1 MSRFAQIA
9 APVALS
15 LLATAQ
21 SFAANF
27 GTILYTPQH
36 PQLQLT
42 CYTRVHFTAT
52 NSQLYSRKCDSGEKP
67 LSVKDIYVG

>member
-1 MSRFAQIA
+1 MSRFAHIA
-9 APVALS
+9 APIALS
-15 LLATAQ
+15 LLTATQAL
-21 SFAANF
+21 AVTF
-27 GTILYTPQH
+27 GTILYTPQY

-52 NSQLYSRKCDSGEKP
+52 NSQLYSRKCDAGEKP